1 MSTSARTSDRASEDS
16 LIGLI
21 ARLFWMIL
29 GPIGLALLAMV
40 IVRHGAFSLRDGVFA
55 VALMGAMFARYI
67 DVSRYHGKTADG
79 APATMKDVRSYV
91 RGLLLLA
98 VAMWGGAHV
107 AGQVILD

>member
-1 MSTSARTSDRASEDS
+1 MPTPARTDHSSDDS
-16 LIGLI
+16 LIALVT
-21 ARLFWMIL
+21 RLFWMIL

-55 VALMGAMFARYI
+55 AGLLLALYARYI
-67 DVSRYHGKTADG
+67 DVSRYHGKTAEG
-79 APATMKDVRSYV
+79 SPATMKDVRSYV

-107 AGQVILD
+107 AGQIILD